1 MMSRTRI
8 WTLVLFT
15 AVGGLTEVDSAR
27 AAVVVVRAPHLR
39 ITAVGPAHRVRRG
52 YGELHVNVDPE
63 RARVY
68 IDGRYVG
75 RGDTT
80 RVLHAGGHTVRV
92 VLGDGRVAA
101 ETVHV
106 EAGRLTRAHL
116 DLD

>member
-1 MMSRTRI
+1 MQRARMGMLALLMVAGT
-8 WTLVLFT
+8 VT
-15 AVGGLTEVDSAR
+15 ASEEAR
-27 AAVVVVRAPHLR
+27 AAVVTVRAPHLR
-39 ITAVGPAHRVRRG
+39 VVLVGPAVHPRHG

-80 RVLHAGGHTVRV
+80 RVLPAGRHTVRV
-92 VLGDGRVAA
+92 VLADGRDAS

-106 EAGRLTRAHL
+106 EAGRLTRARL